1 MPAIAHQN
9 KILGNTSGGGSTIK
23 VTTSESILYGQT
35 VTLTDGTTTM
45 SGTFSG
51 TGECEFTG
59 VMMTGTVTASSGG
72 ASTSINVP
80 YFGVYTMSLA
90 FFSAT
95 ITVTYSGGTCTC
107 VGNGESYTASGS
119 PYTFTVHGAATYTIT
134 NTIDGIS
141 KTDTVTITT
150 DGQSES
156 VSIEFGTIN
165 VTYDNDFRGAT
176 VTCSQGGTS
185 ISKVAP
191 SGGNTMSFYPPT
203 TGNWTISGNVGGTV
217 YGTTANV
224 TSLSTPVPVNL
235 ETIPDGSTAT
245 PTDVVQTWLACAGIK
260 DKAYTTL
267 SQVIGDSE
275 TFNALL
281 GDSNACA
288 YMARSTTFAS
298 TLCADQYSM
307 NLIGQYDVCCDALLA
322 DSTWASAIANSTY
335 FESVLNVKVPV
346 MTSNTTPEGE
356 AFCNTVASGYAAYE
370 AFNKLSGAYNMYT
383 STSLFEGYVPETE
396 WIGYKFTSPV
406 KICRVDYK
414 NSQYASNVKFYFE
427 GKNDADA
434 DWTRISGELTAATS
448 DAWTTFVFPNSS
460 AFNSNRC
467 LYTAGQAGTQGG
479 ANIPNVR
486 EIQFYGR
493 IPSSE
498 KIHGGNGDTFYHI
511 VDGNHVPVT
520 DPATLDVG
528 TYTIYSNGL
537 AKDPNNLSN
546 DYGKQ
551 VRICPN
557 TKEIVVRPDNALYWW
572 GYESSN
578 LEDMTSANGWSRTNV
593 TLSAPTHDNQY
604 ISIGS
609 SSGWQGV
616 GSKTTM
622 SASKIH
628 TVAQGVSGSGFN
640 YVLAY
645 TNNKALSSAT
655 DTNETTYLDTTLKHQ
670 VYTLASTKTAYI
682 YEYAG
687 TSRYA
692 KILALWTK

>member
-23 VTTSESILYGQT
+23 VTTSESTLYGQT
-35 VTLTDGTTTM
+35 VTLSDGTTTM

-51 TGECEFTG
+51 AGECEFTG

-134 NTIDGIS
+134 VTIDGIS

-203 TGNWTISGNVGGTV
+203 TGTWNISASAGGSV
-217 YGTTANV
+217 YGTQAIV
-224 TSLSTPVPVNL
+224 SSLSTPVPVNL
-235 ETIPDGSTAT
+235 ETIPDGSTKT
-245 PTDVVQTWLACAGIK
+245 PTDDVSIWLSCAGIK

-288 YMARSTTFAS
+288 YMARSTTFAT

-307 NLIGQYDVCCDALLA
+307 NLIGQYDVCCDALLS
-322 DSTWASAIANSTY
+322 DSTWASAIAQSAY
-335 FESVLNVKVPV
+335 VDYVLNVKVPA
-346 MTSNTTPEGE
+346 MTSNTAPSGE
-356 AFCNTVASGYAAYE
+356 CFGINVAPSSAYYYAFNGFNNSSGYY
-370 AFNKLSGAYNMYT
+370 S
-383 STSLFEGYVPETE
+383 
-396 WIGYKFTSPV
+396 
-406 KICRVDYK
+406 
-414 NSQYASNVKFYFE
+414 
-427 GKNDADA
+427 
-434 DWTRISGELTAATS
+434 
-448 DAWTTFVFPNSS
+448 SS
-460 AFNSNRC
+460 ASYMQVGDYVGYQFTADTKVCVACVMFRYLTQTNSFKGKIQASVNGAWVDASDEFT
-467 LYTAGQAGTQGG
+467 LTSVDGNPSSAYVYALITVNGQADSYRFYVTQNPTNASHNG
-479 ANIPNVR
+479 IKV
-486 EIQFYGR
+486 QFYGHA
-493 IPSSE
+493 SDGE
-498 KIHGGNGDTFYHI
+498 KIHGGNPASGETFYYTE
-511 VDGNHVPVT
+511 GGT
-520 DPATLDVG
+520 DTPIADPSLLSAG

-537 AKDPNNLSN
+537 AKDPTDLTA
-546 DYGKQ
+546 DYGKT

-557 TKEIVVRPDNALYWW
+557 TKEIVVRPDNSLYWW
-572 GYESSN
+572 GYENTN
-578 LEDMTSANGWSRTNV
+578 LEDTTTANGWSYPNV
-593 TLSAPTHDNQY
+593 VLGNPTHNTYDITLPALANGV
-604 ISIGS
+604 GS
-609 SSGWQGV
+609 GV
-616 GSKTTM
+616 GSKIPLTGNINFVLQGLTQVGGLYGIINKLSNKTM
-622 SASKIH
+622 SDFSMVKTI
-628 TVAQGVSGSGFN
+628 SSNN
-640 YVLAY
+640 YV
-645 TNNKALSSAT
+645 NESLSASNQYGYAFAV
-655 DTNETTYLDTTLKHQ
+655 DGRAMK
-670 VYTLASTKTAYI
+670 VYAI
-682 YEYAG
+682 YVE
-687 TSRYA
+687 
-692 KILALWTK
+692 